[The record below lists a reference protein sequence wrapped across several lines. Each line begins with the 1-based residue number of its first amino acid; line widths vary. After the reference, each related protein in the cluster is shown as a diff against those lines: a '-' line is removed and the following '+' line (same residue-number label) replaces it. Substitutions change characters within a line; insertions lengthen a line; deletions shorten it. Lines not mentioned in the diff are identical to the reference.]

1 MTTRNLDARFAAR
14 AIAIDG
20 ISVKPG
26 SVGEIVAR
34 NLFSGGFNVRIILV
48 NPRAT
53 EVLGQPCYPSAA
65 SLPKARDLAVTATP
79 PRIVPGLIADLRA
92 AE

>member
-14 AIAIDG
+14 AIAING

-53 EVLGQPCYPSAA
+53 EVLGQPCF
-65 SLPKARDLAVTATP
+65 LPLPHFPKLGILPLLLR
-79 PRIVPGLIADLRA
+79 PRVSFLV
-92 AE
+92 